1 MKLLPNTIRLWSALL
16 LLLLLRSGVGNS
28 DTANSPEAR
37 LALVEAEIAKLEAA
51 KVRLDTKSYELKERL
66 RAVQTRIKARRTET
80 QTNIKLRATEV
91 KCEAF
96 AAQRVLEVGEGRE
109 EYRWSR
115 QRVLAATKKNPKTN
129 NNSNNNNS
137 NNNNSNN
144 NNNNNNNNAE
154 NNIDRKPSNWGR
166 TDDHPWWMV
175 DLGKNYPISAVAV
188 TARGDCCANMLK
200 DFYIDVFK
208 QDPRRHGSA
217 QGERCA
223 FHNGSMAVGAT
234 ETLLCPMPIVG
245 RYVRVKKDTRMLS
258 LCEVEVYS
266 P

>member
-1 MKLLPNTIRLWSALL
+1 MHT
-16 LLLLLRSGVGNS
+16 
-28 DTANSPEAR
+28 
-37 LALVEAEIAKLEAA
+37 
-51 KVRLDTKSYELKERL
+51 
-66 RAVQTRIKARRTET
+66 
-80 QTNIKLRATEV
+80 
-91 KCEAF
+91 
-96 AAQRVLEVGEGRE
+96 
-109 EYRWSR
+109 
-115 QRVLAATKKNPKTN
+115 
-129 NNSNNNNS
+129 
-137 NNNNSNN
+137 
-144 NNNNNNNNAE
+144 AE